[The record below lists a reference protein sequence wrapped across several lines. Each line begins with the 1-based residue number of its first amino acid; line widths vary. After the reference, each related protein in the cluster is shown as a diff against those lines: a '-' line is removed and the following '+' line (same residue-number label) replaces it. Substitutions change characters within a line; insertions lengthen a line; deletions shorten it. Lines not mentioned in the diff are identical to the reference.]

1 MENCCMNER
10 KVLGKPGKLRCLAKA
25 NSSGVF
31 SVAVEILIKVCVV
44 ERLWDVFIKDLHN
57 Y

>member
-1 MENCCMNER
+1 MNER

-44 ERLWDVFIKDLHN
+44 ERLWDVFNKDLHN